1 MKNKIIV
8 VFILFSYLGLNG
20 QVTFKSYLESTNSD
34 KKLSGAHTLW
44 EYYLRNQP
52 DSLRFLAADLFHFG
66 EANNHESARVFSKR
80 ILGCYLVRRGDFKN
94 GEKELKKSLIFH
106 RKKGDKANETED
118 LNELGISSF
127 LKGDYHSAQSFFQL
141 SLQVGKELSDKKF
154 GILAQLNL
162 AKTYDKIDLKDRAEA
177 VAKHYLKA
185 CQAMK
190 KYESVSNAYGFLSDL
205 ALYAKKMDLAEE
217 YLNKSL
223 NASMLTNNK
232 LFQAQVYANL
242 GAFWAESSNYEKAA
256 ENFQKSLDIRKNINY
271 IKGIIEAFINLAY
284 LQYVQN
290 NFQESQSIFLNAL
303 EIARKNQFYN
313 DEVEILEMLVE
324 IQKEMKNKDQEVKYL
339 NEFLEA
345 KSKQA
350 EIVYQGKEENEEL
363 INYLQDENS
372 SKNHKNTIVESNF
385 WTGFF
390 IGFSSLLAFLIIYH
404 FFNLRYSHSE
414 NRNYDE

>member
-162 AKTYDKIDLKDRAEA
+162 AKTYDKLDLKDRAEA

-242 GAFWAESSNYEKAA
+242 GAFWANKNNYQNATKYLE
-256 ENFQKSLDIRKNINY
+256 KSLVIRQQINQK
-271 IKGIIEAFINLAY
+271 KGIIEAYFNLSY
-284 LQYVQN
+284 LASLQKNYQVAEKTYVHALGIAREN
-290 NFQESQSIFLNAL
+290 NFLVD
-303 EIARKNQFYN
+303 EI
-313 DEVEILEMLVE
+313 DILAELVK
-324 IQKEMKNKDQEVKYL
+324 IQKELNNPDLELKYYKEL
-339 NEFLEA
+339 LEA

-390 IGFSSLLAFLIIYH
+390 IGLSSLLAFLIIYH